1 MPLQLLGRP
10 LGPAAALRRIPAER
24 LRDQSAPERLLH
36 EDRGVAEGVNAGR
49 ELGISVR
56 HHSDHPPARRSAS
69 RRMTYIVPTVIA
81 AFRSFQLTIIVEK
94 KTRYSQ

>member
-1 MPLQLLGRP
+1 M
-10 LGPAAALRRIPAER
+10 
-24 LRDQSAPERLLH
+24 
-36 EDRGVAEGVNAGR
+36 RGASSES
-49 ELGISVR
+49 SVR

-69 RRMTYIVPTVIA
+69 RRMTHMVPTVIA